1 MAPSLL
7 SRLMSPPRRLRQGRL
22 LQHVAGIRFS
32 DQGSGIS
39 LQQKAGR
46 GRIGGGLRHR
56 LHVARVRAIAL
67 FKRQARIAR
76 SKALRA
82 RLRERDHAADVV
94 TQLALVE
101 RSCAIGSDVP
111 ADVGAEIEVPA

>member
-46 GRIGGGLRHR
+46 GRIGGGLVKAHMFDGRMRVQRPHDGHESIFT
-56 LHVARVRAIAL
+56 LAGVRAL
-67 FKRQARIAR
+67 
-76 SKALRA
+76 
-82 RLRERDHAADVV
+82 DPHAPV
-94 TQLALVE
+94 
-101 RSCAIGSDVP
+101 RRP
-111 ADVGAEIEVPA
+111 K